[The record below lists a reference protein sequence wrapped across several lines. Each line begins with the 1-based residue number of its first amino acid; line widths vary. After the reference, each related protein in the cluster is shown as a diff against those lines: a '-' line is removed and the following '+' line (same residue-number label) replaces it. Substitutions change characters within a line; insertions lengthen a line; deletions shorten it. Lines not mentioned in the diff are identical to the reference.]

1 MKIGVKI
8 QLMLMMFLMFF
19 TWGAWY
25 GQMGTYLNNTLKAT
39 GDQIGSAY
47 ATFSIA
53 SILSPF
59 FVGMIADRYFSAQK
73 VMGVLNIL
81 GAIVLYFLIQNQ
93 NPDTFFWYILA
104 YTLTFAPNLA
114 LSSSIALN
122 QINNDEEYNWSNL
135 ISLFLLI
142 LGLLGILA
150 YFLKYFNLDKDQIRI
165 YKLTIVVFFAGAL
178 GVFFAGSKTKNKES
192 FPYVR
197 VLGTIAWIVVT
208 NIIGFKKI
216 GDSVT
221 IFQIAMFTSIAWGIF
236 SFTLPNTPPK
246 ASGPASAS
254 QILGID
260 AFVLFKDRSFLIFF
274 ISSVLVCIPL
284 AFYYAH
290 ANLSLLE
297 SHMSNVENK
306 MSLGQVS
313 EVFFMLLIPFALQKY
328 GVKKMII
335 VGLIAW
341 ITRFICFGYGDG
353 LSSEW
358 ILYLA
363 IVLHGVCYDFFF
375 VTGQIYTDNKAGEK
389 IKNSAQGLI
398 TLATYGIGMGIGSKI
413 SGLVLDKYS
422 TKGIDTATGLEVITH
437 NWTGVWMVPAGIAAV
452 VLVLF
457 VMFFRDEKVKG

>member
-1 MKIGVKI
+1 MNLRVKI

-25 GQMGTYLNNTLKAT
+25 GQMGKYLFTTLHAT

-47 ATFSIA
+47 TTFSLA
-53 SILSPF
+53 SIFAPF
-59 FVGMIADRYFSAQK
+59 FVGMIADRFFSAQK
-73 VMGVLNIL
+73 VMGVLNLL

-93 NPDTFFWYILA
+93 NADTFFWYILA

-114 LSSSIALN
+114 LSSSIAMG
-122 QINNDEEYNWSNL
+122 QM
-135 ISLFLLI
+135 
-142 LGLLGILA
+142 
-150 YFLKYFNLDKDQIRI
+150 KDP
-165 YKLTIVVFFAGAL
+165 G
-178 GVFFAGSKTKNKES
+178 KE
-192 FPYVR
+192 FPAIR

-208 NIIGFKKI
+208 NIIGYYNF
-216 GDSVT
+216 GDKVT
-221 IFQIAMFTSIAWGIF
+221 IFQFAMFTSIAWGLF
-236 SFTLPNTPPK
+236 SFTLPDTPPK
-246 ASGPASAS
+246 AKGKSSFS
-254 QILGID
+254 QILGTD

-290 ANLSLLE
+290 ANLSLTE
-297 SHMSNVENK
+297 SNMTNVENK
-306 MSLGQVS
+306 MSIGQAS
-313 EVFFMLLIPFALQKY
+313 EVLFMLLIPFALQKF
-328 GVKKMII
+328 GIKKMLI

-353 LSSEW
+353 ISSEW

-422 TKGIDTATGLEVITH
+422 TKSSIDVNGLATVVSH
-437 NWTGVWMVPAGIAAV
+437 NWRDVWMVPAAISAV

-457 VMFFRDEKVKG
+457 ILFFNDNKTKIENK